1 MLALAAGCIPI
12 LDAGAQAQDQQQL
25 EQQLAEAR
33 RKLAQVQREL
43 ETSQSGYVRETAA
56 LRAVEKDISATRR
69 SMATL
74 ADQIAEQGDEISRL
88 EQRANELQSELT
100 TETGRLASL
109 VRRTWI
115 AGRGSGLRTLL
126 SIDELS
132 TAARQLHFQ
141 RILAQARSRQLTR
154 LRDGLADLLAVRLEA
169 AGVRERMEKQRGE
182 LQLQEQALEAS
193 RRKRAGASAALRAAI
208 DRQEQR
214 SQELRAD
221 TERLNR
227 LLEELATLFADIPD
241 QLDATSGL
249 PTPAGNLQLPVA
261 GRIAKGAGSA
271 KADGMHRFGML
282 IEAEPGA
289 PVSAVSYGRVAYADW
304 LRGFGL
310 LTIVDHGDG
319 YLTLYAFN
327 ESLYREV
334 GDWVGPG
341 DIIAAAG
348 ASGGRTAPALYFEL
362 RRNGTPIDPRP
373 WLRRSR

>member
-1 MLALAAGCIPI
+1 MLALVAGCNPT
-12 LDAGAQAQDQQQL
+12 LDAAAQAQDQQQL

-43 ETSQSGYVRETAA
+43 ETSQSGYARETAA

-74 ADQIAEQGDEISRL
+74 ADQIAEQGEEISRL
-88 EQRANELQSELT
+88 EQRASELQSELT

-126 SIDELS
+126 SIDEFS

-182 LQLQEQALEAS
+182 LQLQEQALESS
-193 RRKRAGASAALRAAI
+193 RRQRAEAAAALRAAI

-227 LLEELATLFADIPD
+227 L
-241 QLDATSGL
+241 
-249 PTPAGNLQLPVA
+249 
-261 GRIAKGAGSA
+261 
-271 KADGMHRFGML
+271 
-282 IEAEPGA
+282 
-289 PVSAVSYGRVAYADW
+289 
-304 LRGFGL
+304 
-310 LTIVDHGDG
+310 
-319 YLTLYAFN
+319 
-327 ESLYREV
+327 
-334 GDWVGPG
+334 
-341 DIIAAAG
+341 
-348 ASGGRTAPALYFEL
+348 
-362 RRNGTPIDPRP
+362 
-373 WLRRSR
+373 